1 MKAVVDG
8 HLELSDKDLIAEAKA
23 YTRDDLMDRDDDVRL
38 TTRHFDLL
46 IAAAIA
52 YWMKDYATVKQET
65 SGGYQ
70 QPEFERTGLGD

>member
-8 HLELSDKDLIAEAKA
+8 HLELSDKDLIAEARA

-46 IAAAIA
+46 IAGAIA
-52 YWMKDYATVKQET
+52 YWMKDFATVKQEVE
-65 SGGYQ
+65 SNYKQEEYQ
-70 QPEFERTGLGD
+70 RTGLE